1 MYYLKLA
8 FLILLILCADPSAA
22 AGEEAGS
29 VLLIEQAK
37 AYDARQIV
45 YTGEVI
51 GDILN
56 AGDHVWL
63 NVSDGSNAIG
73 IWTAK
78 DLAVSVRVPGRYSQQ
93 GDTVRVT
100 GKFNRA
106 CAEHG
111 GDMDLHADS
120 LVLIKRGTP
129 TGHPVPAW
137 KIWLAALLTIPALIL
152 LVKAAAGFTRKPGR
166 HAPGMPR

>member
-8 FLILLILCADPSAA
+8 FLMLLILCADPSAA

-37 AYDARQIV
+37 AYDARQII

-56 AGDHVWL
+56 AKDHVWL

-78 DLAVSVRVPGRYSQQ
+78 DLAASVRVPGRYSQV
-93 GDTVRVT
+93 GDTVSIT
-100 GKFNRA
+100 GRFNRA

-120 LVLIKRGTP
+120 LTLIKQGTP

-137 KIWLAALLTIPALIL
+137 KIWLAALLTIPALVL